1 MQLKQFSKCDY
12 MSSSR
17 LDQILEEIA
26 SHSNPPVHL
35 WTPDHQGD
43 IDIRIDVNAN
53 WFHEGEVIARDKLV
67 QLFSTILWS
76 EGNDFFLV
84 TPAEKLK
91 IVVEDVPYVVHQMEK
106 VDESWVATTNTHER
120 LVISEE
126 HPVQLRYFLNEWIPY
141 IRIRYD
147 LWARVNRSIYYQW
160 VEEALSIGSEN
171 LVLTSAGYHFAV
183 AKLSDEAAD

>member
-1 MQLKQFSKCDY
+1 

-26 SHSNPPVHL
+26 SHSKPPVHL
-35 WTPDHQGD
+35 WKPDHQGE

-76 EGNDFFLV
+76 EGDDFFLV

-91 IVVEDVPYVVHQMEK
+91 ITVEDTPYVIHQMEK
-106 VDESWVATTNTHER
+106 VDATWVATTNTHEQ
-120 LVISEE
+120 LIISEE
-126 HPVQLRYFLNEWIPY
+126 HPVELRYFLNEWIPY

-147 LWARVNRSIYYQW
+147 LWGRVNRSIYYQW
-160 VEEALSIGSEN
+160 VEEALTKDSEN
-171 LVLTSAGYHFAV
+171 LTLTSSGYEFAV
-183 AKLSDEAAD
+183 AKISDKGGD